1 MCFSYERNNCSY
13 MIMIAAKAFFLFFCY
28 ILLRYETF
36 VIALE
41 EALKDMLP
49 SLKDRAMKVDNCT
62 FHCFKPRTLHL
73 HPLRPFSTLSLCSFF
88 FQSVFVLLKSKSE
101 QERRLLTALVN
112 KVSARSFFL
121 CFFVI
126 KKHVMP
132 IKLVLIQF
140 QLNREPGKFN

>member
-1 MCFSYERNNCSY
+1 

-73 HPLRPFSTLSLCSFF
+73 HPLRSFSTLSLCSFF
-88 FQSVFVLLKSKSE
+88 FPVGVCSSE
-101 QERRLLTALVN
+101 EQIRTRE
-112 KVSARSFFL
+112 KVADCS
-121 CFFVI
+121 C
-126 KKHVMP
+126 K
-132 IKLVLIQF
+132 
-140 QLNREPGKFN
+140 